1 MPLKIL
7 SLFCSLYS
15 MYTLP
20 YFSMLFVYIIN
31 LPKPSGVNHSPSS
44 NFTNFVLFWLIMVQ
58 ALCFTALHSLQ
69 YSRLLSL
76 PHLKHCMLTFGYRV
90 NFRKVYRL
98 CLSLSACAP
107 WSKGGW
113 LFAYCLYFRSLP
125 RYYSIVANL
134 G

>member
-58 ALCFTALHSLQ
+58 ALCFTALHYLQ

-90 NFRKVYRL
+90 NFRKGSRL
-98 CLSLSACAP
+98 YHRLNVCVPSYTKYWLLLCCLC
-107 WSKGGW
+107 
-113 LFAYCLYFRSLP
+113 FHSLP
-125 RYYSIVANL
+125 RYYSTVAGL
-134 G
+134 S